1 MKTITKKLKDKKCKV
16 CSVLFTPL
24 RPLQACC
31 TWECANIYAKELNEK
46 KEKKDWQ
53 KRKAKMKSDLMTKSD
68 WLKIA
73 QSHVNRYIRL
83 RDEGELCISCQKPIY
98 GVKHASHYLS
108 SGGHSNVRFHED
120 NIFVSCYK
128 CNVMLSGNQVE
139 YRKALIK
146 KIGIERVEWL
156 ENNGSK
162 VKNWSLEEIKEIIE
176 IYKLKCKELKDK
188 R

>member
-1 MKTITKKLKDKKCKV
+1 MSTNRNIKQKKCRY
-16 CSVLFTPL
+16 CETLFYPIRTTHTT
-24 RPLQACC
+24 C
-31 TWECANIYAKELNEK
+31 TYECAMLYAKEKNEK
-46 KEKKDWQ
+46 K
-53 KRKAKMKSDLMTKSD
+53 KAKEWNVRKKELKEGLMTKSD

-128 CNVMLSGNQVE
+128 CNVMLSGNQIE

-176 IYKLKCKELKDK
+176 TYKEKIKTLKNNL
-188 R
+188 